1 MSLDTGD
8 TPSIC
13 TDGFETTINLS
24 PVNCE
29 DQTLSLHSEL
39 KMALPMPNQDEH
51 LPDQIETV
59 VHQAG
64 LEAQRQLFQALLEK
78 ADQQLVLQRRQG
90 KGGARHPAPVEHGP
104 SPSRRSLARF
114 TFGGRESA
122 TITMTRWRFPRQ
134 PPGTRPT
141 NSTSPGTSATRSVIG
156 SAIESAGK
164 TPTTSASR
172 QGTNLLGRSTIIN
185 MVHQGKRLTVATQE
199 PDHAGPG
206 RGGIEAQLA
215 LLGPAVADPDAMTVF
230 VELSDLPFA
239 TSRRKPGPSGSRP
252 RPSG

>member
-1 MSLDTGD
+1 MRA
-8 TPSIC
+8 
-13 TDGFETTINLS
+13 TDGFQTTINLS

-29 DQTLSLHSEL
+29 DQTLSLELEL

-64 LEAQRQLFQALLEK
+64 LEAQRRLFQALLEK

-90 KGGARHPAPVEHGP
+90 KGGAGIRAVEHGP
-104 SPSRRSLARF
+104 SPSRRSLARLP
-114 TFGGRESA
+114 FGGRESA

-156 SAIESAGK
+156 
-164 TPTTSASR
+164 
-172 QGTNLLGRSTIIN
+172 
-185 MVHQGKRLTVATQE
+185 
-199 PDHAGPG
+199 
-206 RGGIEAQLA
+206 
-215 LLGPAVADPDAMTVF
+215 
-230 VELSDLPFA
+230 
-239 TSRRKPGPSGSRP
+239 
-252 RPSG
+252 

>member
-1 MSLDTGD
+1 MRA
-8 TPSIC
+8 
-13 TDGFETTINLS
+13 TDGFQTTINLS

-29 DQTLSLHSEL
+29 DQTLSLELEL

-64 LEAQRQLFQALLEK
+64 LEAQRRTLPTLLEK

-90 KGGARHPAPVEHGP
+90 KGGAGIQRVEHGP
-104 SPSRRSLARF
+104 SPSRRSLARLLV
-114 TFGGRESA
+114 RRSRYA

-156 SAIESAGK
+156 
-164 TPTTSASR
+164 
-172 QGTNLLGRSTIIN
+172 
-185 MVHQGKRLTVATQE
+185 
-199 PDHAGPG
+199 
-206 RGGIEAQLA
+206 
-215 LLGPAVADPDAMTVF
+215 
-230 VELSDLPFA
+230 
-239 TSRRKPGPSGSRP
+239 
-252 RPSG
+252 